1 MTKFVSISR
10 DPTSSWSQPG
20 RLVFHPGY
28 IWYFITLYCFLN
40 KSYLQNR
47 PSFRKFQS
55 LYKQL
60 TYSKP
65 CSLLRTYL
73 LFQNMATR
81 WSCVHLFHTF
91 PRKAERF
98 LSLETIFKCCE
109 SFHMSCSR
117 FMKLW
122 NYEIGNWW
130 WLCSTPADIKN
141 TLFKHLHWL
150 SFGVLKWVLLIYY
163 HDLEFLWFFCN
174 IGTCSVFKPWQAPSQ
189 RRPWSIIYLW
199 MFVSRIPRVK
209 VKKDLGHYLTVC
221 LSILSNEVVSLVTVC
236 IGSPDI
242 EVG

>member
-1 MTKFVSISR
+1 
-10 DPTSSWSQPG
+10 
-20 RLVFHPGY
+20 
-28 IWYFITLYCFLN
+28 
-40 KSYLQNR
+40 
-47 PSFRKFQS
+47 
-55 LYKQL
+55 
-60 TYSKP
+60 
-65 CSLLRTYL
+65 
-73 LFQNMATR
+73 MATR

-98 LSLETIFKCCE
+98 LSMETIFKCFE
-109 SFHMSCSR
+109 SFHMSCSS

-122 NYEIGNWW
+122 NWELMMTKFYPSRHKKYSFQASSLALIWSVKVSAAY
-130 WLCSTPADIKN
+130 L
-141 TLFKHLHWL
+141 L
-150 SFGVLKWVLLIYY
+150 S
-163 HDLEFLWFFCN
+163 DLEFLWFSCN

-209 VKKDLGHYLTVC
+209 VKKDLGHYLTVY

>member
-122 NYEIGNWW
+122 NWELMMTMFYPSRHKKYSFQASSLALIWSVKMGAAY
-130 WLCSTPADIKN
+130 L
-141 TLFKHLHWL
+141 L
-150 SFGVLKWVLLIYY
+150 SWFGISVILL
-163 HDLEFLWFFCN
+163 
-174 IGTCSVFKPWQAPSQ
+174 
-189 RRPWSIIYLW
+189 
-199 MFVSRIPRVK
+199 
-209 VKKDLGHYLTVC
+209 
-221 LSILSNEVVSLVTVC
+221 
-236 IGSPDI
+236 
-242 EVG
+242 